1 MLKRGFKSV
10 SRCLQHFDDDLLAK
24 YYPPELLKSI
34 KCAQTAIPRDT
45 RFRVSHNVEFA
56 SAYYDDFSK
65 IDSYWDYKPGM
76 PHLHAQPEEL
86 LQNPIYDWQTAIPR
100 DTRFRVS
107 HNVEFASAYY
117 DDFSKIDSYW
127 DYKPGMPH
135 LHAQP
140 EELLQNPIY
149 DWSQVQQPLPGGRVM
164 PPGTSLP
171 TARGRTSK
179 TLDVAT
185 GLNRQTGVDVEYIT
199 KKLIMKPLVMKRVS
213 NQTAKAVA
221 RGPGRTSKTLDVA
234 TGLNRQTGVDVE
246 YITKKL
252 IMKPLV
258 MKRVSNQTAKG
269 KIPSF
274 YALVVVGDR
283 NGMVGLGEG
292 KSREEMSKAISKAHW
307 DAIRNLKEIPRYENR
322 TIYSDIDYRYHGVK
336 LHLRSAKPG
345 FGLRVNHVIFEICE
359 CAGIKDLSGK
369 VYKSRNEMNIAKGT
383 LEAFTNAQRTLDE
396 IALGRGKRIADVRN
410 VYYSS

>member
-76 PHLHAQPEEL
+76 PQ
-86 LQNPIYDWQTAIPR
+86 
-100 DTRFRVS
+100 
-107 HNVEFASAYY
+107 
-117 DDFSKIDSYW
+117 
-127 DYKPGMPH
+127 

-171 TARGRTSK
+171 TAR
-179 TLDVAT
+179 
-185 GLNRQTGVDVEYIT
+185 
-199 KKLIMKPLVMKRVS
+199 
-213 NQTAKAVA
+213 
-221 RGPGRTSKTLDVA
+221 GRTSKTLDVA

-410 VYYSS
+410 VYYSG